1 MKKIRNLKLVVI
13 YVLVF
18 LPSVIL
24 AQYEPS
30 ILYYN
35 NSNQL
40 VYVSDEDVNHIPDFS
55 YVGYKNGEEP
65 CQMSKLF

>member
-40 VYVSDEDVNHIPDFS
+40 VYISDEDGNHIPDFS